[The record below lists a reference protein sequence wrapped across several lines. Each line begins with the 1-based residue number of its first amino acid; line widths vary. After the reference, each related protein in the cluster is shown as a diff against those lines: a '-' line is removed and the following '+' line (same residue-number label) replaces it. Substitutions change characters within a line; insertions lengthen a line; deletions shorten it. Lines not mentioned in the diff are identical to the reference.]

1 MTEHDTIT
9 ARLREHA
16 TWLTTLRVSQDGWA
30 KVLERI
36 AQDTADLTDALE
48 AGKIVAHTPEHLKK
62 QRLCKQ

>member
-1 MTEHDTIT
+1 MTTDHDQIT

-36 AQDTADLTDALE
+36 AQDTADLTDALG
-48 AGKIVAHTPEHLKK
+48 AGKIVAHIPQHLKAK
-62 QRLCKQ
+62 K

>member
-1 MTEHDTIT
+1 MTTDHDQIT

-48 AGKIVAHTPEHLKK
+48 AGKIVAHIPQHLKAK
-62 QRLCKQ
+62 K